1 MSMPISSGAS
11 GALLVALWR
20 RADLCSSALAEAYR
34 LAIRPMFG
42 PRVGQLLARSCEL
55 LDEMDE
61 VLIALH
67 PAREPD
73 AFVGVTALHRKLE
86 EIQSLVP
93 RERRSL
99 LYQR

>member
-1 MSMPISSGAS
+1 MSGPMPSGAS
-11 GALLVALWR
+11 RALLVALWR
-20 RADLCSSALAEAYR
+20 RADLCSSALSEAYR
-34 LAIRPMFG
+34 LAIRRTFG
-42 PRVGQLLARSCEL
+42 PRLGQLLTWSCEL

-67 PAREPD
+67 PSRDPD
-73 AFVGVTALHRKLE
+73 AFAGVTALHRKLE

-99 LYQR
+99 LHQR